1 MICKPFNGKT
11 PKIAPSA
18 RIAENAV
25 LVGDVT
31 VGADVSI
38 WYGAVVRGDTAPI
51 VLGYGCNVQDNCV
64 VHGSEGYPA
73 KIGKNVTVGHGA
85 IIHGCTIE
93 DDCLIG
99 MGAVVLN
106 GAQIGSFSIV
116 GAGALVTE
124 RKEIPPYSLVVGV
137 PGKVVKTYEGD
148 DAAKVEKSIRD
159 NAAVYRAE
167 GAAQLPCIE

>member
-1 MICKPFNGKT
+1 MICKSFGGKA
-11 PKIAPSA
+11 PKIAPTA

-25 LVGDVT
+25 LIGDVT
-31 VGADVSI
+31 VGENVSI
-38 WYGAVVRGDTAPI
+38 WYGAVVRGDTSPI
-51 VLGYGCNVQDNCV
+51 TLGDGCNVQDNCV
-64 VHGSEGYPA
+64 VHGSEGYPVY
-73 KIGKNVTVGHGA
+73 IGAGVTIGHGA
-85 IIHGCTIE
+85 IIHGCTIR

-106 GAQIGSFSIV
+106 GADIGSNSVV

-124 RKEIPPYSLVVGV
+124 RKEIAPYSLVVGV
-137 PGKVVKTYEGD
+137 PGKVVKTYEGE
-148 DAAKVEKSIRD
+148 DAAKVEKTIRD